1 MSLKT
6 YLQQLKLNLNGTLKF
21 VTGNQSADMD
31 SCISAIV
38 YSYYNNLH
46 TNQYVVPLINIPKS
60 DFKLRRDIIKL
71 LLFHSIDQDLLY
83 FIDDFKVLTKESSK
97 VDLILVDHCN
107 IQGDVLTEYS
117 SSNRLNV
124 VSIIDHHADES
135 MFLDANPRIIK
146 PCGSCTSL
154 IFNYWNS
161 ILKDKAL
168 EKDVILLLLGP
179 LLIDTSNYS
188 QKIESEDTLA
198 YNTYQTVFSS
208 DATLFVR
215 DVNDTVSNDSSTS
228 VALENG
234 SNGFYDFYKHLK
246 DAKKDLTG
254 FSLVDIL
261 HKDYKQF
268 KFHNI
273 SVGFSSIGKSIAWIV
288 KNYHKDL
295 ESGFTEVLKTNNIDI
310 IIITTSYTK
319 KENDEYTREFAYY
332 YQNQDVEVFNK
343 LYELA
348 KDKLQLNSNIYKVD
362 KIKKKDVH
370 IKGVFNI
377 YNQDILS
384 ASRKQI
390 VPIVKDI
397 IESN

>member
-1 MSLKT
+1 MSLKS

-31 SCISAIV
+31 SCISAII

-46 TNQYVVPLINIPKS
+46 TNQYVAPLINIPKS

-107 IQGDVLTEYS
+107 IQGDVLTEYFS
-117 SSNRLNV
+117 TNRLNV
-124 VSIIDHHADES
+124 VSIIDHHADENV
-135 MFLDANPRIIK
+135 FLDANPRIIK

-161 ILKDKAL
+161 ILKEKAL

-179 LLIDTSNYS
+179 LLIDTSNFT
-188 QKIESEDTLA
+188 QKVESEDTLA
-198 YNTYQTVFSS
+198 YNTYQTVFSNDS
-208 DATLFVR
+208 TLFVR
-215 DVNDTVSNDSSTS
+215 DVDGIAPSDSSS
-228 VALENG
+228 ALENG
-234 SNGFYDFYKHLK
+234 SNGFYDFYKQLK

-268 KFHNI
+268 KFDNI

-295 ESGFTEVLKTNNIDI
+295 ESSFTEVLKTNNIDI
-310 IIITTSYTK
+310 IIITSSYTK

-332 YQNQDVEVFNK
+332 YQNKDVEVFNK
-343 LYELA
+343 LHDLA
-348 KDKLQLNSNIYKVD
+348 KDKLQLNSNIYKLD
-362 KIKKKDVH
+362 KIEKKDVQ
-370 IKGVFNI
+370 IKGEFKI